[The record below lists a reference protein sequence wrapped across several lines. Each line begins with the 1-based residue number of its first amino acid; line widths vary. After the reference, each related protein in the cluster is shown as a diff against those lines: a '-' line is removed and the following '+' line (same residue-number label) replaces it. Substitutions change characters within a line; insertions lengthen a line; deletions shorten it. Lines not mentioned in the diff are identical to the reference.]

1 MITHDH
7 QQAGTST
14 DQGEAEVICK
24 FEDRG
29 VFSARLQPNSP
40 KTQVGGV
47 TKNAVGHL
55 GRCDD
60 AEAIRQLRNGDQV
73 RKGRDSFDLPCMR
86 IDWRNFA
93 VVLRQAADHL
103 VAVFVRIPRS
113 AGDREV
119 FAGDEV
125 LNSCLSVQGGSR
137 VCRDRWNRND
147 ED

>member
-40 KTQVGGV
+40 KTEVCCV
-47 TKNAVGHL
+47 TKNVAGHL
-55 GRCDD
+55 GWCDD
-60 AEAIRQLRNGDQV
+60 AEAIRQFRYGGQG
-73 RKGRDSFDLPCMR
+73 RKGRIPFDLPCIR
-86 IDWRNFA
+86 IDWRNSA
-93 VVLRQAADHL
+93 VVLSQAADDL
-103 VAVFVRIPRS
+103 VAVFVRLPRS
-113 AGDREV
+113 ASDREV

-125 LNSCLSVQGGSR
+125 LNSCLSVQDGSH
-137 VCRDRWNRND
+137 V
-147 ED
+147 